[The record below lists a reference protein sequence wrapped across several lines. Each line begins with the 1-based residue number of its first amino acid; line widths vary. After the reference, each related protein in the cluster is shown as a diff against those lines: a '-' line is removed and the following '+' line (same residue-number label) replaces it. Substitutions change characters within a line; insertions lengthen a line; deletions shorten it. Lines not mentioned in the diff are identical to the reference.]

1 MLSMVLAQ
9 QQTHLPLLQ
18 SALLS
23 DIQSTTMTAI
33 GNSRTSTNQAAN
45 RAQRDLRRSFD
56 SQTKLITTHLLELT
70 RMTNLASTLSSSL
83 LNLLDLKQKQ
93 ANAFE
98 ARFARDQAAGTVR
111 QGQIIMVFT
120 MVTIVFLPM
129 SFLAAWFAIP
139 IVEFPSS
146 SGGGG
151 GEGTQGLRLG
161 WVAKYTFGIGLAIS
175 VALIM
180 VAFSVN
186 PLASVLGKARSLMS
200 TTLAPHRG
208 QRSSSVAEAPSPGLL
223 AHEEKQK
230 RDSGIY
236 SIGRFSQ
243 DVRKG
248 TEQGS
253 VRETGVAGQPS
264 SGRILQRRSGS
275 SVLPV

>member
-1 MLSMVLAQ
+1 MLSTVLTQ

-23 DIQSTTMTAI
+23 DIQSSTMTAHS
-33 GNSRTSTNQAAN
+33 NSRASANQATN
-45 RAQRDLRRSFD
+45 RAHRDLRRSFE
-56 SQTKLITTHLLELT
+56 SQTKLITTHLSELT
-70 RMTNLASTLSSSL
+70 RMANLASTLSSSL

-146 SGGGG
+146 GGSGGG
-151 GEGTQGLRLG
+151 GTQGLRLG

-186 PLASVLGKARSLMS
+186 PMASVLGKARSLMS
-200 TTLAPHRG
+200 TTLTSHRE
-208 QRSSSVAEAPSPGLL
+208 QSSSSIDEALSPRLPM
-223 AHEEKQK
+223 HEEKQK

-236 SIGRFSQ
+236 SVGRFSH
-243 DVRKG
+243 DVRKRK
-248 TEQGS
+248 EQGF
-253 VRETGVAGQPS
+253 VREIGVVGQPS
-264 SGRILQRRSGS
+264 AGRILQRRSGS
-275 SVLPV
+275 SILPV